1 MQDFCTWNVRG
12 LKIPMDLED
21 AETSK
26 NYQQAAELLKAFGSQ
41 EQLSNEAER
50 IRADCAVIRSFF
62 AAVLGE
68 TTTNALFREIPDN
81 RRMYLDIFEEF
92 LTFVYR
98 QTLAAAQRMTTII
111 QQYAPRDSNE
121 SAV

>member
-12 LKIPMDLED
+12 LNIPLDLED

-26 NYQQAAELLKAFGSQ
+26 NYQQAAELLKAFGTQ

-68 TTTNALFREIPDN
+68 A
-81 RRMYLDIFEEF
+81 
-92 LTFVYR
+92 